1 MAGSADGV
9 QDAACNGE
17 TLPADD
23 HSALAAR
30 SAATLRRDAELQQPQ
45 EPVAAEPSWAPKQ
58 VSKLIKRLSGEKGT
72 SKLRQGESIT
82 RPPRYGG
89 WIQIGCSRDLRPR
102 TRNHNNIQKW
112 VSGFWHGLS
121 CSPLALFL
129 YLIIVLAPRLPGIA
143 RKKAS
148 RMMLEELRGINPE
161 DGWYTTYP
169 TYIEVLAAPY

>member
-1 MAGSADGV
+1 MYDRSHAELRLLRGGRNAAAQMPFDGAAEVEMAGSADGV

-17 TLPADD
+17 TFPADD

-30 SAATLRRDAELQQPQ
+30 SAATLRRDAGLPQPQ

-82 RPPRYGG
+82 RPPRHGG

-102 TRNHNNIQKW
+102 TRNHNIIQQVGIRILAW
-112 VSGFWHGLS
+112 VELFPFSFILLS
-121 CSPLALFL
+121 YSPRAFQ
-129 YLIIVLAPRLPGIA
+129 
-143 RKKAS
+143 AS
-148 RMMLEELRGINPE
+148 RGRKHHG
-161 DGWYTTYP
+161 
-169 TYIEVLAAPY
+169 